1 MIHIRQISIHDLP
14 DLQTIGRKTFAET
27 FAEGNSEEN
36 LANYLAEGFSAEK
49 LSAELGNNN
58 SQFYFAETDGRVLGY
73 LKVNTCN
80 AQSEQQDPNALE
92 IERIYV
98 LKEYHGKKVGQK
110 LYLKALS
117 IAHEQN
123 APYIWL
129 GVWEKN
135 PRAIRFYEKQG
146 FEEFDKHI
154 FQLGDDAQTDI
165 LMKLDLN
172 TSSPNT
178 DYVRL

>member
-1 MIHIRQISIHDLP
+1 MKNLQIRQAKLEDLAA
-14 DLQTIGRKTFAET
+14 LQMIGRKTFAET
-27 FAEGNSEEN
+27 FESGNSEEN

-49 LSAELGNNN
+49 LSAELANAY
-58 SQFYFAETDGRVLGY
+58 SQFYFAEMNGQVLGY
-73 LKVNTCN
+73 LKVNTGE
-80 AQSEQQDPNALE
+80 AQTENQDPAAIE

-98 LKEYHGKKVGQK
+98 LKEYHGKEVGPK
-110 LYLKALS
+110 LYQKALS

-146 FEEFDKHI
+146 FVEFDQHI

-165 LMKLDLN
+165 LMKKVILSRN
-172 TSSPNT
+172 
-178 DYVRL
+178 

>member
-1 MIHIRQISIHDLP
+1 MIHIRQISIRDLAA
-14 DLQTIGRKTFAET
+14 LQKISRNTFAET

-49 LSAELGNNN
+49 LSAELENKN

-73 LKVNTCN
+73 LKVNTGD
-80 AQSEQQDPNALE
+80 AQSEQQDPDALE

-98 LKEYHGKKVGQK
+98 LKDFHGKEVGSL
-110 LYLKALS
+110 LYQQALS
-117 IAHEQN
+117 IAHERT
-123 APYIWL
+123 AAYIWL
-129 GVWEKN
+129 GVWEHN

-146 FEEFDKHI
+146 FIEFDKHI

-165 LMKLDLN
+165 LMKLSL
-172 TSSPNT
+172 PN
-178 DYVRL
+178 LLEK

>member
-1 MIHIRQISIHDLP
+1 MKNLQIRLAKLEDLAA
-14 DLQTIGRKTFAET
+14 LQTIGRKTFAET
-27 FAEGNSEEN
+27 FEAGNSEEN
-36 LANYLAEGFSAEK
+36 LASYLAEGFSAEK
-49 LSAELGNNN
+49 LSAELANTY
-58 SQFYFAETDGRVLGY
+58 SHFYFAETNGQVLGY
-73 LKVNTCN
+73 LKVNTGE
-80 AQSEQQDPNALE
+80 AQTENQDPSALE

-98 LKEYHGKKVGQK
+98 LQEFHGKEVGQK

-146 FEEFDKHI
+146 FVEFGEHI
-154 FQLGDDAQTDI
+154 FQLGDDAQRDV
-165 LMKLDLN
+165 LMKLNL
-172 TSSPNT
+172 
-178 DYVRL
+178 